1 MPPAL
6 HPRSSHTLTLFT
18 STLALSFLVVGLP
31 HLVPCPVKP
40 QTYADGPDGAPR
52 RRRRRKVEGADA
64 IEAALEREE
73 NEELG
78 MYDLVR
84 EGEGR
89 RRECPVPKPGGLV
102 GEILGLRKVE
112 RAERPV
118 VRVERLDARSRR
130 IVGEEGEGKG

>member
-1 MPPAL
+1 
-6 HPRSSHTLTLFT
+6 
-18 STLALSFLVVGLP
+18 
-31 HLVPCPVKP
+31 
-40 QTYADGPDGAPR
+40 
-52 RRRRRKVEGADA
+52 
-64 IEAALEREE
+64 LEREE